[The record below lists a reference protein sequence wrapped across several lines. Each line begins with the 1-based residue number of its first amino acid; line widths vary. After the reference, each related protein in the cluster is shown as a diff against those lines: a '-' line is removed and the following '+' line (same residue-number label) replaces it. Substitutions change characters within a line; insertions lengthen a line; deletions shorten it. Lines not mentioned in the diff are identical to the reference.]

1 MTFKSTKFKS
11 KILIVLSLIFI
22 LFISVIL
29 ANNHALVVYVP
40 EKLNTNLFLTHTFY
54 NETRHNMV
62 SADFGEQFQLKI
74 SEIASIN
81 SGKVELTLLDVT
93 EDSRCPSDL
102 NCFWAGQIQ
111 IIVKILVDKK
121 DLGKS
126 NLIYNASRKDLAI
139 KKIDN
144 YLIEFIKAEP
154 YPKSN
159 QKIELSDY
167 VFTLV
172 VSLLKD
178 N

>member
-11 KILIVLSLIFI
+11 KILILLSLIFI

-40 EKLNTNLFLTHTFY
+40 EKLKTNLFFTHTIFHETQY
-54 NETRHNMV
+54 NMI
-62 SADFGEQFQLKI
+62 SAGFGEQFQLKI
-74 SEIASIN
+74 GEVARIN
-81 SGKVELTLLDVT
+81 SGEVEITLLDIT

-102 NCFWAGQIQ
+102 NCFWSGQIQ
-111 IIVKILVDKK
+111 ITVKTLLNKR
-121 DLGKS
+121 DLG
-126 NLIYNASRKDLAI
+126 NLNFIYNASRKDLAL
-139 KKIDN
+139 KNIDN

-172 VSLLKD
+172 VSLSKD

>member
-1 MTFKSTKFKS
+1 MIFKSTL
-11 KILIVLSLIFI
+11 LIVWTLNFI
-22 LFISVIL
+22 LFNNVLL
-29 ANNHALVVYVP
+29 ANNHALIVYTP
-40 EKLNTNLFLTHTFY
+40 EKLNTNIFLTHTFY
-54 NETRHNMV
+54 NVRHNMV
-62 SADFGEQFQLKI
+62 SADFGEQFKLKV
-74 SEIASIN
+74 SEVVSIN
-81 SGKVELTLLDVT
+81 SGEFELTLLDVA
-93 EDSRCPSDL
+93 EDSRCPSEL

-111 IIVKILVDKK
+111 IIVKVLVDKK
-121 DLGKS
+121 DLGTS

-159 QKIELSDY
+159 QEIELSDY